1 MLPPKYLSATK
12 PKKSWAPDLYE
23 LDSDLT
29 KEPDATVR
37 EGATDPEFFHQRFR
51 NFLYVEF
58 VGPRKTLF
66 KLRNLCLDWLQ
77 PETRTKE
84 EIIELLVLEQY
95 LTILPEKIKPWVRAK
110 KPENCEKLVTLLE
123 NYKGMYEPGDD
134 NSSDLLS
141 EDSMS
146 RKGAES
152 PPPRSA
158 SSFCSDRDREWD
170 QDWDQDRDRNRDW
183 GLDWDRERERRGR
196 SRDLESRDRWPYTR
210 NPRSRL
216 PQRDLSLPLME
227 KTTFAMERERKRRD
241 SVMDYESGSQ
251 DAVSYQDVV
260 NLTEDRKPQNPIQ
273 DNMENYRKLLS
284 LGVQLAEDDGHSHM
298 TQGHSSR
305 SKRSA
310 YPSTSRGLKTMPE
323 TKKSTHRRGICEDE
337 SSHGVIMEKFIKDVS
352 RNSKSGRARDSND
365 RSQRFPRRPDND
377 WKEAS
382 FNKRES
388 VIQERGYEGNAFGGN
403 YNCNSSLV
411 SKKRVLERKRRYQF
425 DTDGKGSVHEQKG
438 CARKRPFECSEMRK
452 AMSMSS
458 LSAPSF
464 TESHPLDFG
473 AMSYVCDE
481 CGRSFSVISEFVE
494 HQIMHTRENLYEYGE
509 SFIHSVAVSEV
520 QKSQAGG
527 KRFECKECGET
538 FNKSA
543 ALAEHRKIH
552 AREHLAECNDEEYEE
567 PFMPSPTFSELQK
580 IYGKD
585 KFYECKV
592 CKETFLHSSALIEHQ
607 KTHGKDDKDNER
619 GEAFKPSP
627 PLSEVPKMYGK
638 EKMYECKVC
647 GETFHHSSSLKE
659 HQKIHTRGNLF
670 ENKGKV
676 CEETFIPGQS
686 LKRRQKSYSKEKL
699 YDFKDGGDAFRQ
711 SSDLSE
717 HQKIHSR
724 KNLYE
729 GRGYEKS
736 VIHSVPFTESQ
747 KSHTITRPPES
758 EEDEKAFTISS
769 NPDDGQKIPAK
780 ENACERKPYERSVIH
795 SVAFAKAQK
804 SNSAV
809 APSKPQ
815 VIAESTQSSG
825 VTEHQKVHAGEN
837 SEGKKYERSVIHSLA
852 SFRPPKNCNGNEV
865 VECDEKG
872 ESSTHISDPRDKQQ
886 KTPARENP
894 YEGAKSNNYKDSV
907 IQSVSRIEPP
917 RSLTSQGSSESSVP
931 SSNVREHQKAR
942 AKKKN
947 IERRNHETSVIHSL
961 RFGEPHTFRP
971 RERFYECPVCGESF
985 VRSSDLTEHQK
996 IHDRK
1001 KPSGSKNYERSVI
1014 RSLASTDPQRSY
1026 AEQAQTSYAEHP
1038 GQARYSEQPV
1048 QTSYA
1053 KPPEQ
1058 ASSTKPPAPVS
1069 YPKQIGP
1076 TNYIAHPVQIS
1087 YPENPM
1093 QMSYIKQTA
1102 PLSFTKGPA
1111 PLSFIKDPAALSFLK
1126 EPAPL
1131 SFIKQPAS
1139 LSYTEEQAQTSY
1151 AEQQVRNKCK
1161 ECGDCFATI
1170 EELGAHQKI
1179 YAREEFHG
1187 RKLFGNS
1194 VIQGIG
1200 LDGSRQVESQPD
1212 EPDEQDEQDETE
1224 DSIYGCKDC
1233 GLGFADR
1240 ADLKDHQK
1248 VHGREYLIDSREYT
1262 HSVIHTHSVSEYQKD
1277 YIGEQLYECPAC
1289 GESFVHSSFLFEHQ
1303 KIHEQDQFF
1312 GHRRYEEPFMQPLVI
1327 NPRRPRAP
1335 QKNPPAGTSL
1345 QCHVCGQDFIHGSVL
1360 SEHMRIHTGE
1370 HLPEQDQRSEDA
1382 VSPGL
1387 ALTEFQR
1394 SQTEEKHYECKT
1406 CGESFLNQSDLREH
1420 MRVHE
1425 KDEPYDYGASFV
1437 HTSFLTEPPKRDSP
1451 FYECKDCGKSFIHNT
1466 VLTKHQKLHLEEEEE
1481 EGAQEVEANVLV
1493 PREVLRIQGSNVE
1506 AAEPEVE
1513 AVEPEVEAA
1522 EPNVEAAEP
1531 NGEAEGPDGEAA
1543 EPNGEAEQPNGEAEQ
1558 PNGDADEPDGAGI
1571 EDPEERA
1578 EEPEGKAEE
1587 PEGDADEPDGA
1598 GIEDP
1603 EEEGDDQEIQVE
1615 EPYYDCRECG
1625 ETFTSNSA
1633 YGEHLKTHARVIIF
1647 EPGSVYGESSRYTEH
1662 ASTSTSDNDRAD
1674 DKYFKCDVCG
1684 QLFSD
1689 RLSLA
1694 RHQNTHTG

>member
-110 KPENCEKLVTLLE
+110 NPENCEKLVTLLE

-141 EDSMS
+141 EDSIS

-158 SSFCSDRDREWD
+158 SSFCR
-170 QDWDQDRDRNRDW
+170 
-183 GLDWDRERERRGR
+183 LDWDREREWRGR

-388 VIQERGYEGNAFGGN
+388 VIQERGYEGNAFGGS

-411 SKKRVLERKRRYQF
+411 SKKRVLERKRRYHF
-425 DTDGKGSVHEQKG
+425 DTDGKGSIHEQKG

-464 TESHPLDFG
+464 TESHPLD
-473 AMSYVCDE
+473 C
-481 CGRSFSVISEFVE
+481 
-494 HQIMHTRENLYEYGE
+494 E

-520 QKSQAGG
+520 QKSQ
-527 KRFECKECGET
+527 
-538 FNKSA
+538 
-543 ALAEHRKIH
+543 
-552 AREHLAECNDEEYEE
+552 EYEE

-627 PLSEVPKMYGK
+627 PLNEVPKMYGK

-647 GETFHHSSSLKE
+647 GETFHHSS
-659 HQKIHTRGNLF
+659 
-670 ENKGKV
+670 
-676 CEETFIPGQS
+676 
-686 LKRRQKSYSKEKL
+686 
-699 YDFKDGGDAFRQ
+699 
-711 SSDLSE
+711 
-717 HQKIHSR
+717 
-724 KNLYE
+724 

-809 APSKPQ
+809 GPSKPQ

-931 SSNVREHQKAR
+931 SSSVREHQKAR

-961 RFGEPHTFRP
+961 RFGQPHTFR
-971 RERFYECPVCGESF
+971 
-985 VRSSDLTEHQK
+985 
-996 IHDRK
+996 
-1001 KPSGSKNYERSVI
+1001 NYERSVI
-1014 RSLASTDPQRSY
+1014 RSLASTDPQ
-1026 AEQAQTSYAEHP
+1026 
-1038 GQARYSEQPV
+1038 
-1048 QTSYA
+1048 
-1053 KPPEQ
+1053 
-1058 ASSTKPPAPVS
+1058 TK
-1069 YPKQIGP
+1069 
-1076 TNYIAHPVQIS
+1076 
-1087 YPENPM
+1087 
-1093 QMSYIKQTA
+1093 
-1102 PLSFTKGPA
+1102 
-1111 PLSFIKDPAALSFLK
+1111 
-1126 EPAPL
+1126 
-1131 SFIKQPAS
+1131 
-1139 LSYTEEQAQTSY
+1139 QAQTSY

-1200 LDGSRQVESQPD
+1200 LDGPRQVESQPD
-1212 EPDEQDEQDETE
+1212 DPRQDDPDEQDEQDETE

-1370 HLPEQDQRSEDA
+1370 DLPEQDQRSEDA

-1406 CGESFLNQSDLREH
+1406 CGESFLNQSDLTEH

-1425 KDEPYDYGASFV
+1425 KDEPYDYGTSFV

-1493 PREVLRIQGSNVE
+1493 PQEVLRIQGSNVE

-1543 EPNGEAEQPNGEAEQ
+1543 EPNGEAEQPSGEAEQ

>member
-1 MLPPKYLSATK
+1 
-12 PKKSWAPDLYE
+12 
-23 LDSDLT
+23 
-29 KEPDATVR
+29 
-37 EGATDPEFFHQRFR
+37 
-51 NFLYVEF
+51 
-58 VGPRKTLF
+58 
-66 KLRNLCLDWLQ
+66 
-77 PETRTKE
+77 
-84 EIIELLVLEQY
+84 
-95 LTILPEKIKPWVRAK
+95 
-110 KPENCEKLVTLLE
+110 
-123 NYKGMYEPGDD
+123 
-134 NSSDLLS
+134 
-141 EDSMS
+141 
-146 RKGAES
+146 
-152 PPPRSA
+152 
-158 SSFCSDRDREWD
+158 
-170 QDWDQDRDRNRDW
+170 
-183 GLDWDRERERRGR
+183 
-196 SRDLESRDRWPYTR
+196 
-210 NPRSRL
+210 
-216 PQRDLSLPLME
+216 
-227 KTTFAMERERKRRD
+227 
-241 SVMDYESGSQ
+241 
-251 DAVSYQDVV
+251 
-260 NLTEDRKPQNPIQ
+260 
-273 DNMENYRKLLS
+273 
-284 LGVQLAEDDGHSHM
+284 
-298 TQGHSSR
+298 
-305 SKRSA
+305 
-310 YPSTSRGLKTMPE
+310 MPE

-352 RNSKSGRARDSND
+352 RNSKSGRARESND

-377 WKEAS
+377 WKEVS

-388 VIQERGYEGNAFGGN
+388 VIQERGYEGNGFGGGFN
-403 YNCNSSLV
+403 FNSSLV

-425 DTDGKGSVHEQKG
+425 DTDGKGSAHEQKG
-438 CARKRPFECSEMRK
+438 YARKRPFECSEMRK

-464 TESHPLDFG
+464 TESQPLDFG
-473 AMSYVCDE
+473 AMPYVCDE

-592 CKETFLHSSALIEHQ
+592 CKETFLHSSALIDHQ
-607 KTHGKDDKDNER
+607 KIHGRDDKDNER
-619 GEAFKPSP
+619 GEGFKPSP
-627 PLSEVPKMYGK
+627 PPNDLPKTYGK

-670 ENKGKV
+670 ESKGKV

-686 LKRRQKSYSKEKL
+686 LKRRQKTYPKEKL
-699 YDFKDGGDAFRQ
+699 YDFTDGGDAFRQ

-717 HQKIHSR
+717 HQIIHSR
-724 KNLYE
+724 KNLFE

-747 KSHTITRPPES
+747 KSHTITRPPEDD
-758 EEDEKAFTISS
+758 EDQKAFTVSS
-769 NPDDGQKIPAK
+769 NPDDNQNVPPQ
-780 ENACERKPYERSVIH
+780 ENVYERKPYERSVIH
-795 SVAFAKAQK
+795 SLAFAKAEK
-804 SNSAV
+804 SHSAV
-809 APSKPQ
+809 GPSKPK
-815 VIAESTQSSG
+815 VIAESTIQSSG
-825 VTEHQKVHAGEN
+825 VTEHQKAPAGEN
-837 SEGKKYERSVIHSLA
+837 TSEGKKYERSVIHSVA
-852 SFRPPKNCNGNEV
+852 AFKPPKSCNGNEV
-865 VECDEKG
+865 IECEEKG
-872 ESSTHISDPRDKQQ
+872 ESSTSVSDRHDKQQ

-894 YEGAKSNNYKDSV
+894 NEGGKNNNYKDSV
-907 IQSVSRIEPP
+907 IQSVSHMESQKSP
-917 RSLTSQGSSESSVP
+917 TSQGSSELKKDGESSTP
-931 SSNVREHQKAR
+931 TSNVREHQKAR
-942 AKKKN
+942 SKKKN
-947 IERRNHETSVIHSL
+947 IERRNYETSVIHSL
-961 RFGEPHTFRP
+961 RFGDHQTFRP
-971 RERFYECPVCGESF
+971 REKFYECPECGESF
-985 VRSSDLTEHQK
+985 VRSYDLTEHLK

-1014 RSLASTDPQRSY
+1014 RSLVSTDP
-1026 AEQAQTSYAEHP
+1026 QTSYAEHY
-1038 GQARYSEQPV
+1038 AKHPV
-1048 QTSYA
+1048 QTSYSGMHM
-1053 KPPEQ
+1053 KP
-1058 ASSTKPPAPVS
+1058 
-1069 YPKQIGP
+1069 
-1076 TNYIAHPVQIS
+1076 
-1087 YPENPM
+1087 
-1093 QMSYIKQTA
+1093 
-1102 PLSFTKGPA
+1102 
-1111 PLSFIKDPAALSFLK
+1111 
-1126 EPAPL
+1126 
-1131 SFIKQPAS
+1131 
-1139 LSYTEEQAQTSY
+1139 
-1151 AEQQVRNKCK
+1151 
-1161 ECGDCFATI
+1161 
-1170 EELGAHQKI
+1170 
-1179 YAREEFHG
+1179 
-1187 RKLFGNS
+1187 
-1194 VIQGIG
+1194 
-1200 LDGSRQVESQPD
+1200 RQN
-1212 EPDEQDEQDETE
+1212 EPDEQEEQDEPE
-1224 DSIYGCKDC
+1224 DAIYGCKDC

-1303 KIHEQDQFF
+1303 KIHEQDQFY
-1312 GHRRYEEPFMQPLVI
+1312 GQRRYDEPFVQPLVI

-1335 QKNPPAGTSL
+1335 QKNPTAGTSL

-1360 SEHMRIHTGE
+1360 GEHMRIHTRE
-1370 HLPEQDQRSEDA
+1370 DLPEQGQRSEDA

-1406 CGESFLNQSDLREH
+1406 CGETFLNQSDLREH
-1420 MRVHE
+1420 MRIHE

-1513 AVEPEVEAA
+1513 AAEPEVEAA

-1543 EPNGEAEQPNGEAEQ
+1543 EPDGEAEQPNGEAEQ

-1578 EEPEGKAEE
+1578 EEPEG
-1587 PEGDADEPDGA
+1587 DADEPDGA

-1603 EEEGDDQEIQVE
+1603 EEEGEDQEIQVE

-1625 ETFTSNSA
+1625 ETFASNAA

-1647 EPGSVYGESSRYTEH
+1647 EPGNVYGESSRYTEH

>member
-134 NSSDLLS
+134 NNSDLRS

-158 SSFCSDRDREWD
+158 SSFYSQREREHKQGEWERKKQAHSDRDREWD
-170 QDWDQDRDRNRDW
+170 QDWDRDRNRDW
-183 GLDWDRERERRGR
+183 ELDWERERRGR

-210 NPRSRL
+210 NPKNRL

-227 KTTFAMERERKRRD
+227 KTAFAMERERKRRD
-241 SVMDYESGSQ
+241 SVMDYESRSQ

-284 LGVQLAEDDGHSHM
+284 L
-298 TQGHSSR
+298 
-305 SKRSA
+305 
-310 YPSTSRGLKTMPE
+310 GLKTMPE

-352 RNSKSGRARDSND
+352 RNSKSGRARESND
-365 RSQRFPRRPDND
+365 RSQRFPRRPDSD
-377 WKEAS
+377 WKEVS

-388 VIQERGYEGNAFGGN
+388 VIQERGYEGNAFGGS
-403 YNCNSSLV
+403 YNFNSSLV

-438 CARKRPFECSEMRK
+438 YARKRPFECSEMRK

-473 AMSYVCDE
+473 AMPYVCDE

-567 PFMPSPTFSELQK
+567 PFMPSPTFRELQK

-592 CKETFLHSSALIEHQ
+592 CKETFLHSSALIDHQ
-607 KTHGKDDKDNER
+607 KTHGRDDKDNEH

-627 PLSEVPKMYGK
+627 PLNELQKMYGK

-659 HQKIHTRGNLF
+659 HQKTHTRGNLF

-724 KNLYE
+724 KNLFE

-747 KSHTITRPPES
+747 KSHTITRPPEN
-758 EEDEKAFTISS
+758 EENEKAFTISS
-769 NPDDGQKIPAK
+769 NPDDNQKIPAK

-795 SVAFAKAQK
+795 SLAFAKAQK
-804 SNSAV
+804 SHSAV
-809 APSKPQ
+809 GPSKPQ
-815 VIAESTQSSG
+815 VIAESTIQSSG
-825 VTEHQKVHAGEN
+825 VTEHQKVPAGEN

-852 SFRPPKNCNGNEV
+852 AFKPPKNCNGNEV
-865 VECDEKG
+865 IECDEKG
-872 ESSTHISDPRDKQQ
+872 ESSTYSSDLRDKQQ
-886 KTPARENP
+886 KTPARENA

-907 IQSVSRIEPP
+907 IQSVSRIEPQK
-917 RSLTSQGSSESSVP
+917 SLTSQGSSESSIP

-947 IERRNHETSVIHSL
+947 IERRNYETSVIHSL
-961 RFGEPHTFRP
+961 RFGEPQTFRP
-971 RERFYECPVCGESF
+971 REKFYECPECGESF

-1014 RSLASTDPQRSY
+1014 RSLASTDPQTSY

-1038 GQARYSEQPV
+1038 AQMRYSEQPA

-1053 KPPEQ
+1053 KQPAQ
-1058 ASSTKPPAPVS
+1058 ASYA
-1069 YPKQIGP
+1069 
-1076 TNYIAHPVQIS
+1076 
-1087 YPENPM
+1087 
-1093 QMSYIKQTA
+1093 
-1102 PLSFTKGPA
+1102 
-1111 PLSFIKDPAALSFLK
+1111 
-1126 EPAPL
+1126 
-1131 SFIKQPAS
+1131 KQP
-1139 LSYTEEQAQTSY
+1139 AQTSY

-1161 ECGDCFATI
+1161 ECGECFATI

-1200 LDGSRQVESQPD
+1200 LDGPRQVEPRQEEPRQD
-1212 EPDEQDEQDETE
+1212 EPDERDEQDEPE
-1224 DSIYGCKDC
+1224 DTIYGCKDC

-1312 GHRRYEEPFMQPLVI
+1312 GHRRYDEPFMQPLVI

-1370 HLPEQDQRSEDA
+1370 DLPEQGQRSEDA

-1420 MRVHE
+1420 MRIHE

-1513 AVEPEVEAA
+1513 AAEPEVEAA

-1603 EEEGDDQEIQVE
+1603 EEEGEDQEIQVE

-1647 EPGSVYGESSRYTEH
+1647 EPGNVYGESSRYTEH

-1684 QLFSD
+1684 QLFTD

>member
-1 MLPPKYLSATK
+1 
-12 PKKSWAPDLYE
+12 
-23 LDSDLT
+23 
-29 KEPDATVR
+29 
-37 EGATDPEFFHQRFR
+37 
-51 NFLYVEF
+51 
-58 VGPRKTLF
+58 
-66 KLRNLCLDWLQ
+66 
-77 PETRTKE
+77 
-84 EIIELLVLEQY
+84 
-95 LTILPEKIKPWVRAK
+95 
-110 KPENCEKLVTLLE
+110 
-123 NYKGMYEPGDD
+123 MYEPGDD
-134 NSSDLLS
+134 NSDLRS

-158 SSFCSDRDREWD
+158 SSFY
-170 QDWDQDRDRNRDW
+170 
-183 GLDWDRERERRGR
+183 WDRERERRGR

-210 NPRSRL
+210 NPRNRL

-241 SVMDYESGSQ
+241 SVMDYESRSQ

-305 SKRSA
+305 SKRSSA

-352 RNSKSGRARDSND
+352 RNSKSGRARESND

-377 WKEAS
+377 WKEVS

-388 VIQERGYEGNAFGGN
+388 VIQERGYEGNAFAGS
-403 YNCNSSLV
+403 YNFNSSLV

-438 CARKRPFECSEMRK
+438 YARKRPFECSEMRK

-473 AMSYVCDE
+473 AMPYVCDE

-552 AREHLAECNDEEYEE
+552 SREHLAECNDEEYEE

-592 CKETFLHSSALIEHQ
+592 CKETFLHSSALIDHQ
-607 KTHGKDDKDNER
+607 KTHGRDDKDNER

-627 PLSEVPKMYGK
+627 PLNEVQKMYGK

-670 ENKGKV
+670 ENKGKM

-724 KNLYE
+724 KNHYE
-729 GRGYEKS
+729 GRGTYEKS

-747 KSHTITRPPES
+747 KSHTITRPPEN
-758 EEDEKAFTISS
+758 EDEKAFTISS
-769 NPDDGQKIPAK
+769 NPDDNQKIPTK
-780 ENACERKPYERSVIH
+780 ENVCERKPYERSVIH
-795 SVAFAKAQK
+795 SLAFAKAQK
-804 SNSAV
+804 SHSAV
-809 APSKPQ
+809 GPSKSQ
-815 VIAESTQSSG
+815 VIAESTQTSS
-825 VTEHQKVHAGEN
+825 VIEHQKVHAGEN

-852 SFRPPKNCNGNEV
+852 AFKPPKNYNGNEV
-865 VECDEKG
+865 VACDEKG
-872 ESSTHISDPRDKQQ
+872 ESSTYISDLRDKQQ

-907 IQSVSRIEPP
+907 IQSVSRIEPQK
-917 RSLTSQGSSESSVP
+917 SLTSAGSSESSVP

-947 IERRNHETSVIHSL
+947 IERRNYETSVIHSL

-971 RERFYECPVCGESF
+971 REKFYECPECGESF

-1014 RSLASTDPQRSY
+1014 RSLASTDPQTK
-1026 AEQAQTSYAEHP
+1026 QAQTSYA
-1038 GQARYSEQPV
+1038 Q
-1048 QTSYA
+1048 
-1053 KPPEQ
+1053 
-1058 ASSTKPPAPVS
+1058 
-1069 YPKQIGP
+1069 
-1076 TNYIAHPVQIS
+1076 
-1087 YPENPM
+1087 
-1093 QMSYIKQTA
+1093 
-1102 PLSFTKGPA
+1102 
-1111 PLSFIKDPAALSFLK
+1111 
-1126 EPAPL
+1126 
-1131 SFIKQPAS
+1131 
-1139 LSYTEEQAQTSY
+1139 
-1151 AEQQVRNKCK
+1151 QQVRNKCK
-1161 ECGDCFATI
+1161 ECGECFATI

-1194 VIQGIG
+1194 VIQGTG
-1200 LDGSRQVESQPD
+1200 LNGPRQVEPRQEEPRQD
-1212 EPDEQDEQDETE
+1212 EPDEQDEQDEQDEPE
-1224 DSIYGCKDC
+1224 DTIYGCKDC

-1370 HLPEQDQRSEDA
+1370 DLPEQGQGSEDA

-1420 MRVHE
+1420 MRIHE

-1513 AVEPEVEAA
+1513 AAEPEVEAA

-1571 EDPEERA
+1571 EDPEERV

-1603 EEEGDDQEIQVE
+1603 EEEGEDQEIQVE

-1647 EPGSVYGESSRYTEH
+1647 EPGNVYGESSRYTEH
-1662 ASTSTSDNDRAD
+1662 ASTSTSGNDRAD

>member
-158 SSFCSDRDREWD
+158 SSFC
-170 QDWDQDRDRNRDW
+170 
-183 GLDWDRERERRGR
+183 DRERERRGR

-241 SVMDYESGSQ
+241 SVMDYESRSQ

-388 VIQERGYEGNAFGGN
+388 VIQERGYEGNAFGGS

-438 CARKRPFECSEMRK
+438 YARKRPFECSEMRK

-552 AREHLAECNDEEYEE
+552 AREHLAECNDDEYEE

-627 PLSEVPKMYGK
+627 PLNEVPKMYGK

-711 SSDLSE
+711 SSDLGE

-769 NPDDGQKIPAK
+769 NPDDGQKIPTK

-804 SNSAV
+804 SHSAV
-809 APSKPQ
+809 GPSKPQ

-837 SEGKKYERSVIHSLA
+837 SEGKKYEMSVIHSLA
-852 SFRPPKNCNGNEV
+852 SFRPPRNCNGNEV
-865 VECDEKG
+865 VECDQKG

-886 KTPARENP
+886 KTPSRENP

-971 RERFYECPVCGESF
+971 RERVYECPVCGESF

-1001 KPSGSKNYERSVI
+1001 KPSGSKNYEQSVI
-1014 RSLASTDPQRSY
+1014 RSLASTDPQ
-1026 AEQAQTSYAEHP
+1026 
-1038 GQARYSEQPV
+1038 
-1048 QTSYA
+1048 
-1053 KPPEQ
+1053 
-1058 ASSTKPPAPVS
+1058 TK
-1069 YPKQIGP
+1069 
-1076 TNYIAHPVQIS
+1076 
-1087 YPENPM
+1087 
-1093 QMSYIKQTA
+1093 
-1102 PLSFTKGPA
+1102 
-1111 PLSFIKDPAALSFLK
+1111 
-1126 EPAPL
+1126 
-1131 SFIKQPAS
+1131 
-1139 LSYTEEQAQTSY
+1139 QAQTSY

-1187 RKLFGNS
+1187 WKLFGNS

-1200 LDGSRQVESQPD
+1200 LDGPRQVEPRQD
-1212 EPDEQDEQDETE
+1212 DPDEQDEQDETE
-1224 DSIYGCKDC
+1224 DAIYGCKDC

-1370 HLPEQDQRSEDA
+1370 DLPEQDQRSEDA

-1425 KDEPYDYGASFV
+1425 KDEPYDYGATFV

-1513 AVEPEVEAA
+1513 AAEPEVEAA

-1603 EEEGDDQEIQVE
+1603 EEEGEDQEIQVE

-1662 ASTSTSDNDRAD
+1662 ASTSTSDDDRAD